1 MDMLK
6 EKMSW
11 IPRKLVRLHRDESG
25 AEMLE
30 YILIVAVVALPMVG
44 ILLWFRDEI
53 TDWVKD
59 IWEDVRDT
67 DVDRDLS

>member
-1 MDMLK
+1 MLK

-59 IWEDVRDT
+59 IWVEVRDDT
-67 DVDRDLS
+67 EVRPDL